1 LRLTSVEVDCDI
13 YLSVLSR
20 VGEGFMASLECCAWR
35 LEAFAF
41 TTDPEVW
48 ATTYVDE
55 RMLG

>member
-1 LRLTSVEVDCDI
+1 VEVDCDI
-13 YLSVLSR
+13 YLLILSR
-20 VGEGFMASLECCAWR
+20 VGEGFMVSLECCAWR

-41 TTDPEVW
+41 TADPEVW